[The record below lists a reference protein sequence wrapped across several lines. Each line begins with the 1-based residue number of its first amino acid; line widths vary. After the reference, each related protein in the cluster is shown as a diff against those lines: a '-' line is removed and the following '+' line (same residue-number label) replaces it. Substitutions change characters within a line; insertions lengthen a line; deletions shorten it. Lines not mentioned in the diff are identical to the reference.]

1 MSRRTLIRSAVGLP
15 ISALFLWLALRGADL
30 GEAVRHIREA
40 DMALVALAGIVLM
53 FGIWLRAVRWRILL
67 KPLGRTT
74 LTQSFAALTIGYLA
88 NNALPARLGEIVRVV
103 ILHRDA
109 GIPRAGSLG
118 TILVERLFDVL
129 TLLLLLGVAAI
140 ASGWENPWAGAF
152 GLAGIAAVVGLAV
165 TYAIAARAVSLPG
178 WLGRWWRPWRARLP
192 KRVIDIGAGFLAGFA
207 NVASAGAMARVLLL
221 SIASWTVEASVYLL
235 VMRAMDIKA
244 GGAWPA
250 MLVSSLSN
258 LAGVIPAGPANLGP
272 FEYFA
277 KETLLGFELSAEV
290 AVAFAVAAHLLII
303 VPPSVIGGLLLLRG
317 GFRGRNEATGV

>member
-1 MSRRTLIRSAVGLP
+1 M
-15 ISALFLWLALRGADL
+15 ALRGADL
-30 GEAVRHIREA
+30 EEAVRLIREA
-40 DMALVALAGIVLM
+40 DLLLVGLAGVVLM

-67 KPLGRTT
+67 KPLGKTT

-118 TILVERLFDVL
+118 TILVERLLDVL

-140 ASGWENPWAGAF
+140 ASGWQNPWAGAF
-152 GLAGIAAVVGLAV
+152 GLAGVGAVVGLAV
-165 TYAIAARAVSLPG
+165 TYAIAVRAVMLPG
-178 WLGRWWRPWRARLP
+178 WLERRWRPWRAGSP
-192 KRVIDIGAGFLAGFA
+192 QWVVEVGAGFLAGFA

-221 SIASWTVEASVYLL
+221 SLASWMVEASVYFL
-235 VMRAMDIKA
+235 VMRAMEIR
-244 GGAWPA
+244 GGAWMA

-277 KETLLGFELSAEV
+277 TETLLGFELSAEV
-290 AVAFAVAAHLLII
+290 AVAFVVAAHLLII

-317 GFRGRNEATGV
+317 GFRGGGETAAR